1 MSSLSKDVALRIALA
16 SRALPGV
23 DVQRL
28 VRLLHDRLGT
38 PLNEAALARITVTD
52 LKTGLGSADGEED
65 GEDLGAGLVNLK
77 AAVQILWGVASEEAL
92 PPLEPALGGA
102 GVVRVAVA
110 SNSEEALNGHFG
122 TCLRFLVYDLSASEC
137 RLVDIRAAAGCDLT
151 EDKNAA
157 RADLIADCQVL
168 FVVGIGGPAAA
179 KVIRRAIYPIKREG
193 GAARDVLAELQ
204 GTFHRS
210 PPPWLAKLL
219 GVEGRRVREFEDEF
233 SATGSDPS

>member
-1 MSSLSKDVALRIALA
+1 MSLLSKDVALRIALA

-38 PLNEAALARITVTD
+38 PLNEESLSRITVTD

-65 GEDLGAGLVNLK
+65 GEDLGAGLANLK
-77 AAVQILWGVASEEAL
+77 GAVQILWGVASEEPL
-92 PPLEPALGGA
+92 PPLEPGLSGV

-110 SNSEEALNGHFG
+110 SNSEEGLNGHFG
-122 TCLRFLVYDLSASEC
+122 TCLRFLVYDLSATEC
-137 RLVDIRAAAGCDLT
+137 RLVDIRSAAGCDLT

-179 KVIRRAIYPIKREG
+179 KVIRRSVYPIKREG
-193 GAARDVLAELQ
+193 GAAREVLGELQ
-204 GTFHRS
+204 DTFHRS

-219 GVEGRRVREFEDEF
+219 GVDARRVRDAEEAL
-233 SATGSDPS
+233 SAD

>member
-38 PLNEAALARITVTD
+38 PLDENALSRITVTD

-65 GEDLGAGLVNLK
+65 GEDLGAGLANLK
-77 AAVQILWGVASEEAL
+77 AAVQILWGVAAEEAL
-92 PPLEPALGGA
+92 PPLEPALSGTT

-110 SNSEEALNGHFG
+110 SNSEELLNGHFG
-122 TCLRFLVYDLSASEC
+122 TCLRFLVYDLSASDC
-137 RLVDIRAAAGCDLT
+137 RLVDIRGAAGCDLSD
-151 EDKNAA
+151 DKNAA
-157 RADLIADCQVL
+157 RADLIADSQVL

-179 KVIRRAIYPIKREG
+179 KVIRRSIYPIKREG
-193 GAARDVLAELQ
+193 GGAREVLGELQ
-204 GTFHRS
+204 QTFHRS
-210 PPPWLAKLL
+210 PPPWLAKIL
-219 GVEGRRVREFEDEF
+219 GVDARRLHDSADEL
-233 SATGSDPS
+233 SAGAD